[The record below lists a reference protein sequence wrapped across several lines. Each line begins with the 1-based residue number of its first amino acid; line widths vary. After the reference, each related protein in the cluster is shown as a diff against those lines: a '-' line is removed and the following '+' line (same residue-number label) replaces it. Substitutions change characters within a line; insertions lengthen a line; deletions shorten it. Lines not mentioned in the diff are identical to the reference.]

1 MFISNEDT
9 YSNDIF
15 IEIIK
20 FIKRYN
26 KFNVDTDIYI
36 NKLDLLPDIYKNKDE
51 YRTLYNIIT
60 TIHNLKINTDSHI
73 KNCYVLVVS
82 LLTDIKDVTK
92 EIITKFKKDLD
103 NQIEII
109 MNNFIEIVKYLGE
122 SIDINLQILLDIH
135 LPNNRLYN
143 LINSILNYFKVNYS
157 NDNKAYYIYYE
168 IYTCASIK
176 YYRYR

>member
-51 YRTLYNIIT
+51 YRTLYNIIQDN
-60 TIHNLKINTDSHI
+60 IIRHNTNNT
-73 KNCYVLVVS
+73 
-82 LLTDIKDVTK
+82 LL
-92 EIITKFKKDLD
+92 
-103 NQIEII
+103 
-109 MNNFIEIVKYLGE
+109 
-122 SIDINLQILLDIH
+122 
-135 LPNNRLYN
+135 R
-143 LINSILNYFKVNYS
+143 
-157 NDNKAYYIYYE
+157 
-168 IYTCASIK
+168 
-176 YYRYR
+176 